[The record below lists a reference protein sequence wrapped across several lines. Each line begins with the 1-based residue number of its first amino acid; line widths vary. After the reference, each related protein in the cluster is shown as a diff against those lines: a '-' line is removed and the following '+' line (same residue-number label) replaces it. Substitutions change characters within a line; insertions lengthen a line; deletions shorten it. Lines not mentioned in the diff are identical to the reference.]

1 MRIDLDVIQNWVA
14 PGSRVLDLGC
24 GDGALL
30 QQLAAHK
37 RVRGYGL
44 EIDPAQIESCLEKGV
59 NVVEQNLD
67 AGLGNFADGSFDTVV
82 MTQALQTLRQP
93 HLVVREMLRVGRE
106 CILTFPNFGQW
117 KARWHLAFSGRM
129 PVSDLLPYEW
139 YDTPNIHFCTFRD
152 FEVLCREN
160 NWTILNRQAVSE
172 SALSA
177 GLKDFWPN
185 LFGETA
191 IYHLTRQAT
200 PEANRRPTR
209 YHYPKDPTGGVP

>member
-1 MRIDLDVIQNWVA
+1 MMRVDLDVIQNWIA
-14 PGSRVLDLGC
+14 PRTRVLDLGC

-30 QQLAAHK
+30 RQLADNK
-37 RVRGYGL
+37 QVSGYGL
-44 EIDPAQIESCLEKGV
+44 EIDPEQIELCLAKGV
-59 NVVEQNLD
+59 SVVEQNLD

-106 CILTFPNFGQW
+106 CIITFPNFGQW

-152 FEVLCREN
+152 FEVLCRESS
-160 NWTILNRQAVSE
+160 WSILHRQVVSE
-172 SALSA
+172 TAVGGA
-177 GLKDFWPN
+177 FKDFLPN

-191 IYHLTRQAT
+191 IYHLTR
-200 PEANRRPTR
+200 
-209 YHYPKDPTGGVP
+209 